1 MLNRNA
7 YYHRVN
13 RRHDIVLPVVTN
25 AGPDKSPGE
34 RGNLGR
40 ESKIVV
46 YCAHLSIE
54 NSVINRAMRDAVRDL
69 PQVDF
74 RDLHELYP
82 DFYINTATEQ
92 AILRNADLIV
102 FQHPIYW
109 YAAPAIFKHFQD
121 TVLLRGFAYGPGGDA
136 LKGKDFLLVASTG
149 APSEEYTPEGI
160 HHNSFVDLIRP
171 IEQTARFCGMNFLPP
186 LVLHGGHGLPQ
197 EVVDAQAARY
207 RRLLEEYQPGNNR

>member
-1 MLNRNA
+1 MSS
-7 YYHRVN
+7 
-13 RRHDIVLPVVTN
+13 DI
-25 AGPDKSPGE
+25 
-34 RGNLGR
+34 
-40 ESKIVV
+40 KIVV
-46 YCAHLSIE
+46 YFAHLAIE
-54 NSVINRAMRDAVRDL
+54 QSVINRTLRDAVRDL

-82 DFYINTATEQ
+82 DFFIDARTEQ
-92 AILRNADLIV
+92 ANMREADLIV
-102 FQHPIYW
+102 FQFPIYW
-109 YAAPAIFKHFQD
+109 YAAPAIFKHLQD

-149 APSEEYTPEGI
+149 APAEEYTPEGI
-160 HHNSFVDLIRP
+160 HHNSFEDLIRP

-207 RRLLEEYQPGNNR
+207 RRFLEEYQPSGRR